1 MSKIQSWKININC
14 IMYAVNLPICYV
26 VGRMLVDLPLV
37 RFETLCSILIKKLK
51 VCFPAYFHGLHFLQN
66 VHSV

>member
-1 MSKIQSWKININC
+1 
-14 IMYAVNLPICYV
+14 MYAVNLPICYV